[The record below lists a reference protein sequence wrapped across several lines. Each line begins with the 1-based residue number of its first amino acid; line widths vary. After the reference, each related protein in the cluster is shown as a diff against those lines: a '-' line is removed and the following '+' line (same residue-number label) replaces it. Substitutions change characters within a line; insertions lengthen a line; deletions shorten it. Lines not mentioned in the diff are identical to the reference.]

1 MAMKD
6 FVEEFLDYLIVE
18 RGLSKNTISA
28 YRTDLYKYAD
38 YLNQKKKKSHL
49 SEVSRDDIRDYMM
62 FQKDKGL
69 SGNSVS
75 RNLVAIKVFH
85 RFCLREKYIKEDIT
99 SVLDSPK
106 LWKHLP
112 EALSLSEVEE
122 ILKKPNVRNWMGLRD
137 RAALELMYAT
147 GLRVSEIVNLN
158 IENINLDV
166 GFVRCVGKGSKE
178 RIVPIG
184 RQSQAALDRYIKK
197 SRTKLAKSESVNSLF
212 LSRLGKKISRQSFWK
227 MIKKYARLAG
237 IKKDIMP
244 HTLRHS
250 FATHLLEGGADL
262 RVVQEMLGH
271 ADITTTQIYTH
282 IDKERLKS
290 IHHKFHPRA

>member
-18 RGLSKNTISA
+18 RGLSKNTILA

-38 YLNQKKKKSHL
+38 YLNQKKNKFHL

-62 FQKDKGL
+62 FQKEKGL

-75 RNLVAIKVFH
+75 RNLVAIKVLH
-85 RFCLREKYIKEDIT
+85 RFCLREKYLKEDIT

-184 RQSQAALDRYIKK
+184 RQSQVALDRYMKK
-197 SRTKLAKSESVNSLF
+197 SRTKLAKSQSVNSLF

-282 IDKERLKS
+282 IDKERLQS